1 MEKVKKFLEIGSGYG
16 SGYGSGDGSGYG
28 SGDGYGYGSG
38 YGSGDGIKSFDG
50 KCVYLIDD
58 VQTIIASVFGNTALG
73 YILRDDLTLE
83 RCYVAKGR
91 NMFAH
96 GETLE
101 EAVEALQEKI
111 FETLDTDDKIDA
123 FIEEADLEK
132 KYPAKYFYDWHH
144 KLTGSCEMG
153 RKDFA
158 SRNGIDLEK
167 DSYTVEE
174 FIRITE
180 NAYGGDVIKQLKER
194 IK

>member
-1 MEKVKKFLEIGSGYG
+1 
-16 SGYGSGDGSGYG
+16 
-28 SGDGYGYGSG
+28 
-38 YGSGDGIKSFDG
+38 
-50 KCVYLIDD
+50 
-58 VQTIIASVFGNTALG
+58 
-73 YILRDDLTLE
+73 
-83 RCYVAKGR
+83 
-91 NMFAH
+91 MFAH

-101 EAVEALQEKI
+101 EAVESLQEKI

-158 SRNGIDLEK
+158 SRNGIDLEN

-174 FIRITE
+174 FIKITE

-194 IK
+194 INDRQDQSEA